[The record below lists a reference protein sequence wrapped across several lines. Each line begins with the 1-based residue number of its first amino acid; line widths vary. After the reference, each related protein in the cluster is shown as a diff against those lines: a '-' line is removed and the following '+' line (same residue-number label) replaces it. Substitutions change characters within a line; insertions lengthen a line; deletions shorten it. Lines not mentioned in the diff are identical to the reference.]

1 MKIEK
6 WSIYRAN
13 LDPVIGSERGK
24 SRPVL
29 VVSEDEIND
38 LLNTVNVIPI
48 TSRKI
53 GRKIYPNES
62 LISANNCGLENE
74 SIILCHQIRTIDK
87 QRLSKE
93 YGHISDQRL
102 QSEIF
107 DALCF
112 QLGVDRE
119 NTTFK

>member
-1 MKIEK
+1 MIVKK

-13 LDPVIGSERGK
+13 LDPVIGSEQGK

-29 VVSEDEIND
+29 VISEDPINE
-38 LLNTVNVIPI
+38 LLNTINVIPI
-48 TSRKI
+48 TTRKT
-53 GRKIYPNES
+53 GRKVYPNES
-62 LISANNCGLENE
+62 LISANNFGLDKD

-93 YGHISDQRL
+93 YGHISDAKM

-112 QLGVDRE
+112 QLGIDRDIS
-119 NTTFK
+119 TGY